1 MVHHITS
8 ALPGIFYRKPG
19 PDKEPY
25 AEVGDQIEV
34 GQVIGVVE
42 IMKQFSEIRS
52 DRAGRLTEFSVEDF
66 GAVNPGDSIA
76 VIEEKP
82 EA

>member
-1 MVHHITS
+1 MTHHISS

-19 PDKEPY
+19 PDKDPYVEP
-25 AEVGDQIEV
+25 GDRLEV

-52 DRAGRLTEFSVEDF
+52 DVAGVLREFSVEDF

-76 VIEEKP
+76 VVDEDGEK
-82 EA
+82 